1 MFSIYGITG
10 QVFQGTLEQLKR
22 VPRVTPSR
30 HVRGINLEG
39 DEVGVEAIAAR
50 HREAS
55 SDTTGQEQAVAAYR
69 SMQPRELERGP
80 IYHARQIMHS
90 PVLTARADD
99 PVEQVWRIMAE
110 HRIRQVPVL
119 DSALR
124 LVGLV
129 TDRDLLTV
137 LNVEQDQLRDVL
149 VRTASDVMRT
159 PVVTAAPVTDIRR
172 IARVMLDYGQ
182 SGVPILDEREV
193 LIGFVSRGDILR
205 TVTIEPP
212 LSLWA

>member
-30 HVRGINLEG
+30 HIRGINREG
-39 DEVGVEAIAAR
+39 EEEVGVDIFAAR
-50 HREAS
+50 HREA

-69 SMQPRELERGP
+69 SMQPRDLERGP

-119 DSALR
+119 DFAHR

-129 TDRDLLTV
+129 NDRDLLTV
-137 LNVEQDQLRDVL
+137 FNVEQDRLRDVL

-182 SGVPILDEREV
+182 SGVPIMDEREV

>member
-1 MFSIYGITG
+1 MFSIYGISG

-30 HVRGINLEG
+30 HVRGINREA
-39 DEVGVEAIAAR
+39 EEAGVEAIAAR
-50 HREAS
+50 RKAT
-55 SDTTGQEQAVAAYR
+55 SDTAGQEQAVAAYR
-69 SMQPRELERGP
+69 GMQPRELERGP

-119 DSALR
+119 DAARR

-129 TDRDLLTV
+129 NDRDLLTV
-137 LNVEQDQLRDVL
+137 LNVEQDRLRDVL
-149 VRTASDVMRT
+149 ARTASDVMRT

-205 TVTIEPP
+205 TVTTEPP

>member
-1 MFSIYGITG
+1 
-10 QVFQGTLEQLKR
+10 
-22 VPRVTPSR
+22 
-30 HVRGINLEG
+30 
-39 DEVGVEAIAAR
+39 
-50 HREAS
+50 
-55 SDTTGQEQAVAAYR
+55 
-69 SMQPRELERGP
+69 
-80 IYHARQIMHS
+80 
-90 PVLTARADD
+90 
-99 PVEQVWRIMAE
+99 MAE

-159 PVVTAAPVTDIRR
+159 PVVTAAPITDIRR